1 MRLSV
6 RLLVLGVTGPLVG
19 LGLFLGLSTASIID
33 LARAAKVDLSR
44 LFDEV
49 NLNNL
54 KTASEFVTLSTERL
68 AKGLALDM
76 STLSTE
82 LQQSLSVTA
91 DGRPLWKGEALPKG
105 VIADRVT
112 QVLSKPMRSPEE
124 STSVFL
130 KGPDGTWRRLA
141 GVTSEGQTLP
151 RDWPAPKRAA
161 KVLEALI
168 TKTNQKEAAV
178 NTMIKWG
185 DTWQMSRA
193 QVLSNPAGGPPRL
206 ALGVTLPSDAATF
219 ILQTSSQ
226 LLPYREHKVAFFARS
241 ANGSLFCSYA
251 TPTPQ
256 TCETLKTVLS
266 QSGGIPESFS
276 ADVTERQLQNKQS
289 RLFVAG
295 FPVWNWLAVVQI
307 SNGELETAWAPLRK
321 EATQLVSFLLLG
333 TGLLI
338 AGCAIAAWKIG
349 EGIKKELRKLA
360 DGANAIAA
368 GNSRLKL
375 AYSGDDALG
384 RLVEAFNQM
393 AKAVGDREDILKER
407 IQTLEININERELHG
422 QVRSITDDPHFN
434 ELSSRAKAMRDRRQ
448 ARGINP
454 PPAA

>member
-19 LGLFLGLSTASIID
+19 LGLFLGLSTASIMD
-33 LARAAKVDLSR
+33 LARVAKIDLRR

-49 NLNNL
+49 NFNNMR
-54 KTASEFVTLSTERL
+54 TASEFVTLATDRL
-68 AKGLALDM
+68 AKGLERDV
-76 STLSTE
+76 STLSAE
-82 LQQSLSVTA
+82 LQQSLSVDAKGTL
-91 DGRPLWKGEALPKG
+91 LWEGTALPKAE
-105 VIADRVT
+105 IAKRVT
-112 QVLSKPMRSPEE
+112 QVLSKPLRSPEE

-130 KGPDGTWRRLA
+130 KSSDGTWTRLA
-141 GVTSEGQTLP
+141 GITSEGKALP
-151 RDWPAPKRAA
+151 QGWTVPKPAA
-161 KVLEALI
+161 KNLEGLI
-168 TKTNQKEAAV
+168 NEANQTDPAI
-178 NTMIKWG
+178 NTMMKWG
-185 DTWQMSRA
+185 DAWQMSRVQA
-193 QVLSNPAGGPPRL
+193 LSNQGAPPRL
-206 ALGVTLPSDAATF
+206 ALGVSLPSDAASI

-241 ANGSLFCSYA
+241 TNGGMFCNYA

-256 TCETLKTVLS
+256 TCEVLKTVLM
-266 QSGGIPESFS
+266 QSGGIPKEFKNE
-276 ADVTERQLQNKQS
+276 VIERKLNSKQS

-295 FPVWNWLAVVQI
+295 FPLWNWLAVVQI
-307 SNGELETAWAPLRK
+307 SNGELENAWAPLRK
-321 EATQLVSFLLLG
+321 EATELIAFLLVG

-338 AGCAIAAWKIG
+338 SGCAIAAWKIG

-360 DGANAIAA
+360 DGANAIA
-368 GNSRLKL
+368 GGDSRLKL

-393 AKAVGDREDILKER
+393 AEAVGDREDRLKER

-434 ELSSRAKAMRDRRQ
+434 ELSSRAKAMRTRRQ
-448 ARGINP
+448 ARAINS

>member
-33 LARAAKVDLSR
+33 LAKAAKVDLR
-44 LFDEV
+44 QLFDEV
-49 NLNNL
+49 NLNNMR
-54 KTASEFVTLSTERL
+54 TASEFVTLSTNRL
-68 AKGLALDM
+68 AKGLELDV
-76 STLSTE
+76 STLTAE

-91 DGRPLWKGEALPKG
+91 EGTPLWKGQALPKED
-105 VIADRVT
+105 IADRVM
-112 QVLSKPMRSPEE
+112 QVLSKPLRSPEE

-130 KGPDGTWRRLA
+130 KGSDGTWKRLA
-141 GVTSEGQTLP
+141 GITSEGKSLP
-151 RDWPAPKRAA
+151 RGWPAPTAA
-161 KVLEALI
+161 ARNLEALMAQA
-168 TKTNQKEAAV
+168 NQNNPAV

-185 DTWQMSRA
+185 DVWQMSRVQA
-193 QVLSNPAGGPPRL
+193 LVNSAGTPRL
-206 ALGVTLPSDAATF
+206 ALGVSLPSDAATI
-219 ILQTSSQ
+219 ILETSSQ
-226 LLPYREHKVAFFARS
+226 LLPYREHKVAFFGRS
-241 ANGSLFCSYA
+241 ANGGLVCNYA
-251 TPTPQ
+251 TPTAQ
-256 TCETLKTVLS
+256 SCEALKAVLMK
-266 QSGGIPESFS
+266 SGGIPEKFIN
-276 ADVTERQLQNKQS
+276 DVTERRLKHQQS

-295 FPVWNWLAVVQI
+295 FPLWNWLAVVQI
-307 SNGELETAWAPLRK
+307 SNGELESAWAPLRK
-321 EATQLVSFLLLG
+321 EATQLVSLLLVG

-349 EGIKKELRKLA
+349 EGIKKELRTLA

-393 AKAVGDREDILKER
+393 AKAVGDREDRLKER

-434 ELSSRAKAMRDRRQ
+434 ELSSRAKAMRNRRQ